1 MSCSGTGARR
11 SLRRSK
17 SLWANGQAWW
27 REPTVSGSARSMAS
41 SDPRAVESC
50 KLCGDSMET
59 PPPSPPM
66 VIAPSALDTWCQPGD
81 SPAATLRGVTASLP
95 TTKALGCDLGR
106 APRLTVVAPSQAC
119 LTCLR
124 VDTHRSHP
132 DVRAMLQGLGTEPVP
147 WGGSAADVSA
157 ADLFNLYRDL
167 RP

>member
-1 MSCSGTGARR
+1 MGRR
-11 SLRRSK
+11 GGVSPQSVAVREA
-17 SLWANGQAWW
+17 WQAAIH
-27 REPTVSGSARSMAS
+27 EPWK
-41 SDPRAVESC
+41 AVR
-50 KLCGDSMET
+50 LCGDSVET
-59 PPPSPPM
+59 PPPSPPK
-66 VIAPSALDTWCQPGD
+66 VIAHSALDTWCQPGD
-81 SPAATLRGVTASLP
+81 SPAATLRGVTASLS

-106 APRLTVVAPSQAC
+106 APLLTVVAPSQAC